1 MAAKPPSVGEFRL
14 ALAQRKEKGMKNR
27 IISLILTVFL
37 VSSVLLGTV
46 GVNAASDAVL
56 SVGAFKGNT
65 AVSSVSPGEKLTVS
79 VSVQN
84 SKAISSLQLKLS
96 YDPDLFTFAEN
107 SVDCLIAD
115 NDGVA
120 QSACNTKKGTVTV
133 IWDTTA
139 QNTVLNG
146 RIFDMLFTAETV
158 KSNINGA
165 FKITSAVMYDSAN
178 KKITSDISSAS
189 VNVGIN
195 AITFTEDEL
204 AAYRKLET
212 IKYPDSKADIDAAKA
227 IFTKY
232 TNEKIKA
239 FFNSYPDL
247 YEYYRTAPTRYYKA
261 QESAGYAEID
271 KAIAAF
277 IEKYKRILAIPEGQV
292 TLNDKTEV
300 TAASDELGLMSDAAL
315 ARMDSS
321 VKEKINSLKAEI
333 KQLEADAR
341 KYSKAVQEYE
351 EFKENFK
358 TVLEATEND
367 IAGNYKEYGSMVVEA
382 ITSFDLMSDIA
393 QELGKSEREH
403 LSELMGYVNK
413 YTAEDEA
420 EQALLEQQQ
429 EFLKKH
435 AKVLAITQR
444 TVTVYDKT
452 AIELAIADIDAQ
464 PEALREKLAMRR
476 NLLEKLLD
484 KIATLTVP
492 SGDSKGSASTVT
504 KPSQTTSSAAS
515 SGNGNT
521 GNSASTA
528 NTAVK
533 NDTNGDSAK
542 TVTKTV
548 ISEVPQIILILS
560 IILAASVLMLAF
572 PAVLARQYLKQKKY
586 EQIGGEVL

>member
-1 MAAKPPSVGEFRL
+1 
-14 ALAQRKEKGMKNR
+14 MKNR

-56 SVGAFKGNT
+56 SVGAFKGSS

-115 NDGVA
+115 RDGVA
-120 QSACNTKKGTVTV
+120 QSACNTQKGTVTV

-146 RIFDMLFTAETV
+146 NIFNMLFTAETV

-165 FKITSAVMYDSAN
+165 FKITSAVMYDSEN
-178 KKITSDISSAS
+178 KKITSDISAAG
-189 VNVGIN
+189 VNVVIN

-204 AAYRKLET
+204 AVYRKLET

-261 QESAGYAEID
+261 QENAGYAEID

-277 IEKYKRILAIPEGQV
+277 VEKYKRILAIPEGQV

-476 NLLEKLLD
+476 SLLEKLLD

-492 SGDSKGSASTVT
+492 SGDSKGNSSTVT
-504 KPSQTTSSAAS
+504 KPSQATSSSAS
-515 SGNGNT
+515 SGSNN
-521 GNSASTA
+521 NSGSSTA

-533 NDTNGDSAK
+533 NDTNSDSAK

-548 ISEVPQIILILS
+548 ISEVPQIILILC

-572 PAVLARQYLKQKKY
+572 PAVLAWQYLKQKKY

>member
-1 MAAKPPSVGEFRL
+1 
-14 ALAQRKEKGMKNR
+14 MKNR

-115 NDGVA
+115 RDGVA
-120 QSACNTKKGTVTV
+120 QSACNTQKGTVTV

-146 RIFDMLFTAETV
+146 NIFNMLFTAETV

-165 FKITSAVMYDSAN
+165 FKITSAVMYDSEN
-178 KKITSDISSAS
+178 KKITSDISAAG
-189 VNVGIN
+189 VNVVIN

-227 IFTKY
+227 LFTKY

-261 QESAGYAEID
+261 QENAGYAEID

-277 IEKYKRILAIPEGQV
+277 VEKYKRILAISEGQV

-464 PEALREKLAMRR
+464 PETLREKLAMRR
-476 NLLEKLLD
+476 SLLEKLLD

-492 SGDSKGSASTVT
+492 SGDSKGNSSTVT
-504 KPSQTTSSAAS
+504 KPSQTTSSSAS
-515 SGNGNT
+515 SGSNN
-521 GNSASTA
+521 NSGSSTA

-533 NDTNGDSAK
+533 NDTNSDSAK

-548 ISEVPQIILILS
+548 ISEVPQIILILC

-572 PAVLARQYLKQKKY
+572 PAVLAWQYLKQKKY

>member
-1 MAAKPPSVGEFRL
+1 
-14 ALAQRKEKGMKNR
+14 MKNR

-56 SVGAFKGNT
+56 SVGAFKGNS

-115 NDGVA
+115 RDGVA
-120 QSACNTKKGTVTV
+120 QSACNTQKGTVTV

-146 RIFDMLFTAETV
+146 NIFNMLFTAETV

-165 FKITSAVMYDSAN
+165 FKITSAVMYDSEN
-178 KKITSDISSAS
+178 KKITSDILAAG
-189 VNVGIN
+189 VNVVIN

-261 QESAGYAEID
+261 QENAGYAEID

-277 IEKYKRILAIPEGQV
+277 VEKYKRILAIPEGQV

-464 PEALREKLAMRR
+464 PEALREKLAMRKS
-476 NLLEKLLD
+476 LLEKLLD

-492 SGDSKGSASTVT
+492 SGDSKGNSSTVT
-504 KPSQTTSSAAS
+504 KPSQTTSSSAS
-515 SGNGNT
+515 SGSNN
-521 GNSASTA
+521 NSGSSTA

-533 NDTNGDSAK
+533 NDTNSDSAK

-548 ISEVPQIILILS
+548 ISEVPQIILILC

-572 PAVLARQYLKQKKY
+572 PAVLAWQYLKQKKY